1 MHPLNVCPTLQKIVK
16 SLDSSVGALKEKSV
30 NNNKPVKPVL
40 SLDNNTSSQQL
51 GASSTSSA
59 AAAAAPTL
67 KQPSL
72 LASKRDL
79 TPNASASDSSSP
91 ASSNGSNQTLT
102 PPMTIDNQNRLAAK
116 GDTLGQAQA
125 QAQAIGQPQSQLVNG
140 SSANSIS
147 SSISTA
153 AMIHANNSN
162 LIAAGHL
169 AQVNPTSSQLNAGK
183 CQPAA
188 PKCISITF
196 QLVEWVCEWAQLAQ
210 QQHQHQQLDGA

>member
-1 MHPLNVCPTLQKIVK
+1 M
-16 SLDSSVGALKEKSV
+16 GALKEKSV

-40 SLDNNTSSQQL
+40 SLDNSSSSSQAA
-51 GASSTSSA
+51 GGGITSSTSSA
-59 AAAAAPTL
+59 GAAPSTL

-72 LASKRDL
+72 LAGKREL
-79 TPNASASDSSSP
+79 TPSASDTSSSSP

-125 QAQAIGQPQSQLVNG
+125 AVIGIGIGLPQSQLVNG
-140 SSANSIS
+140 SSANSGTT
-147 SSISTA
+147 ISTA

-169 AQVNPTSSQLNAGK
+169 AQVNASGSQLSAGK
-183 CQPAA
+183 CQPAPL

-196 QLVEWVCEWAQLAQ
+196 QLSGYVS
-210 QQHQHQQLDGA
+210 GRN